1 MKFSEAWL
9 RTHVDPP
16 WTTQQLAEALTMAGL
31 EVESCAP
38 VAPAFERVVVARIEA
53 VEAHPRAD
61 RLRVCRVNAGTP
73 ARLQIV
79 CGAPNARA
87 GMLAPCALP
96 GAVLPGGL
104 QIVPRSMRGVDSA
117 GMLCS
122 ARELGLSEDHEGLLE
137 LEDGLDP
144 GCSLR
149 DALALDDHRF
159 ELKLT
164 PNRPDCLGVLG
175 IAREVAALSGAPL
188 FLRAPR
194 ELRTDIPDRLP
205 VRILAPDLCGRFCGR
220 VIRGVNPGAATPGWM
235 KRRLERSG
243 QRSISALVDISNYV
257 MLERSRPTHVF
268 DLDRIDGSLEV
279 RWARS
284 GEKLTLLSG
293 TTIDL
298 DETCGVIADESAV
311 ESLAGI
317 MGGAATAVSN
327 ATRNVYVEAAFWW
340 PKAIAGRSRRFQFS
354 TDAGH
359 RFERGVDPASTAAD
373 LDEVC
378 GLIVEI
384 CGGKVGPL
392 DDQILKLPERLPVRL
407 RLARARKVS
416 GIALSR
422 GEVDALLGRLDFTR
436 EWLGSFA
443 GEAGEGGEGGEGGEA
458 GEGGEGG
465 GVVVVTPPSF
475 RFDVQIEEDLIE
487 EVVRLRGYDQLPQ
500 RAPRALTL
508 MREVPETERSL
519 IDLKRSIAAR
529 GYQEVIHFSFVSA
542 SLDRKLTGL
551 QAISLINPMAST
563 HDAMRTSIC
572 TGLLETLRHNLHRK
586 AERVRLFEHGRVFLR
601 APGAPPGPLDVE
613 GIRQPLRMA
622 LLAYGPNLP
631 VQWGEATRGVDFFD
645 VKGDLEALLARRKVD
660 FVTSGI
666 AISAESPMQP
676 PTGLH
681 PTRQALILEGGR
693 LVGWIGVLHPRLQQE
708 LELPEPP
715 VLAEVE
721 AWLLQ
726 QVTMPQAQSPSR
738 FPPVIRDLALVID
751 RMQPAGPLKAA
762 IEAAGKGHVQ
772 EVAIFDEYQG
782 KTLKENEKS
791 VAFRLLMQHTDRTLD
806 EGEVRLVMQDVMRA
820 LEVFGARLRS

>member
-1 MKFSEAWL
+1 
-9 RTHVDPP
+9 
-16 WTTQQLAEALTMAGL
+16 
-31 EVESCAP
+31 
-38 VAPAFERVVVARIEA
+38 
-53 VEAHPRAD
+53 
-61 RLRVCRVNAGTP
+61 
-73 ARLQIV
+73 
-79 CGAPNARA
+79 
-87 GMLAPCALP
+87 
-96 GAVLPGGL
+96 
-104 QIVPRSMRGVDSA
+104 MRGVESA

-137 LEDGLDP
+137 LEGGFDP
-144 GCSLR
+144 GCDLR
-149 DALALDDHRF
+149 VALALNDHRF

-188 FLRAPR
+188 SLPPARA
-194 ELRTDIPDRLP
+194 LRTEIPNRLP

-220 VIRGVNPGAATPGWM
+220 VIRGVNPAALTPGWM
-235 KRRLERSG
+235 KQRLERSG

-279 RWARS
+279 RWARE
-284 GEKLTLLSG
+284 GEKLTLLNG
-293 TTIDL
+293 ATIDL

-317 MGGAATAVSN
+317 MGGAATAVSD

-340 PKAIAGRSRRFQFS
+340 PEAIAGRSRRFQFS

-359 RFERGVDPASTAAD
+359 RFERGVDPASTATD

-378 GLIVEI
+378 SLIVEI

-392 DDQILKLPERLPVRL
+392 DDQILKLPERPQVRL

-416 GIALSR
+416 GVALSR
-422 GEVDALLGRLDFTR
+422 AEVDALLGRLQFVR
-436 EWLGSFA
+436 EWLGSPKEA
-443 GEAGEGGEGGEGGEA
+443 GGDSGERGEGGEPGEGGK
-458 GEGGEGG
+458 GGE
-465 GVVVVTPPSF
+465 VVVVTPPSF

-487 EVVRLRGYDQLPQ
+487 EVVRLRGYDRLPQ
-500 RAPRALTL
+500 RAPRAVTV
-508 MREVPETERSL
+508 MRDAPETERSL

-529 GYQEVIHFSFVSA
+529 GYQEVIHFSFASA
-542 SLDRKLTGL
+542 TLDRKLTGL
-551 QAISLINPMAST
+551 QGISLINPMAST
-563 HDAMRTSIC
+563 HDVMRTAIS
-572 TGLLETLRHNLHRK
+572 TGLLEALRYNLHRK

-601 APGAPPGPLDVE
+601 APGAPPGPLDVQ

-622 LLAYGPNLP
+622 LLAYGPH
-631 VQWGEATRGVDFFD
+631 VRAQWGEATREIDFFD
-645 VKGDLEALLARRKVD
+645 VKGDLEALLVRRTVD
-660 FVTSGI
+660 FVKNGI
-666 AISAESPMQP
+666 PISADSPMQP

-681 PTRQALILEGGR
+681 PTRQALILEKER
-693 LVGWIGVLHPRLQQE
+693 MVGWIGVLHPRLQQE

-726 QVTMPQAQSPSR
+726 QGTMPKPENPSR
-738 FPPVIRDLALVID
+738 FPPVIRDLAFVID
-751 RMQPAGPLKAA
+751 RTQAAGPLSAAIKAA
-762 IEAAGKGHVQ
+762 GGGRIQ

-791 VAFRLLMQHTDRTLD
+791 IAFRLLMQHTQRTLD
-806 EGEVRLVMQDVMRA
+806 EGEVQLVMQDVMRA
-820 LEVFGARLRS
+820 LEVYGARLRS